1 VDGIMVVDRGR
12 PVRRLAAL
20 GLMLFA
26 LTTCDQPA
34 PQAVQPFVGPANS
47 SPPSSANIPLGASGP
62 TGPVLRPRSAPQ
74 TVIGTGGAVQP
85 SSASPS
91 PGRPGG
97 GDISFN
103 FSNLDVREV
112 LRNVLGDQMNL
123 PYVVDPKVQATI
135 TAQSGG
141 PIPRSAVIST
151 LENILRASGVALVQV
166 NGVYRAMTLEDASK
180 SGAATQATGNGAPA
194 GFAVRVLPLKF
205 VAAADLKSLLEPF
218 MPPGGSI
225 QVDSTR
231 NIIVVS
237 GPSADLDGFAELVR
251 QFDVDWLASKS
262 FGIYP
267 LHVGQ
272 AKDVASDLQSLLQEA
287 GSGSGSAGPSASI
300 VRVVPVERLNAI
312 LVITTQPAYLRQVK
326 AWIDRLDYGDDQTT
340 PQAFEY
346 RVQNSRAVDLA
357 RVLTQLF
364 QSGDVRTVGPTTAPG
379 TGMAH
384 VFNNNNMGGSGSG
397 LGQTSSP
404 AGGGGL
410 NPSAT
415 GLVTPASGTTTQ
427 TAAASPASANP
438 GDANGAASL
447 TDALAQGGAGE
458 RNELKL
464 PPVRIVADE
473 KNNALVIYAR
483 PRDYQ
488 MIEAV
493 VRRLDVV
500 PLQVMIEAT
509 IAEVTLNDQLQYGL
523 QYFIKNGAQHEEFS
537 NAASGN
543 LTPADIAG
551 SFPGFNYFFQ
561 TQHQDVLIN
570 FLRSVSTVTVLSAP
584 ELLVLDHQTAGL
596 EVGAQVPIIT
606 QSAESVVTTGAPVV
620 NSVDYRNTGVILQV
634 TPRVNS
640 SGLVSLDID
649 QEVSDVATTTSSSI
663 DSPTINDR
671 HIISSVVVKDGET
684 IALGGLISENRND
697 SKNGIPV
704 LDELPWVGPIFRS
717 TNRSLGRTE
726 LLVMLTPRVIRN
738 SREADAMTND
748 LLAGMR
754 TIQPLGLKRR

>member
-1 VDGIMVVDRGR
+1 MVVDRGR
-12 PVRRLAAL
+12 PARRLAV
-20 GLMLFA
+20 LMGILFA

-34 PQAVQPFVGPANS
+34 PQAVRPFVGPANS
-47 SPPSSANIPLGASGP
+47 TSSSAANIPLGISGSPIAAS
-62 TGPVLRPRSAPQ
+62 RSRSAPQ
-74 TVIGTGGAVQP
+74 TVIGTGATVQP
-85 SSASPS
+85 PQIHLSPS
-91 PGRPGG
+91 KS
-97 GDISFN
+97 GDDVAFN

-123 PYVVDPKVQATI
+123 PYVVDTKVQATI

-141 PIPRSAVIST
+141 PIPRSAVLPT

-166 NGVYRAMTLEDASK
+166 DGVYRAMPLEDANK
-180 SGAATQATGNGAPA
+180 SGAATQATGTASPA
-194 GFAVRVLPLKF
+194 GFAIRVLPLKF
-205 VAAADLKSLLEPF
+205 VAGADLKSLLEPF
-218 MPPGGSI
+218 VPPGGSI
-225 QVDSTR
+225 QVDGTR
-231 NIIVVS
+231 NVMVIS

-272 AKDVASDLQSLLQEA
+272 AKDVAGDLQSLLQEA
-287 GSGSGSAGPSASI
+287 GAGSGGPSASI
-300 VRVVPVERLNAI
+300 VRVVPIDRLNAI

-346 RVQNSRAVDLA
+346 RVQNSRAADLA

-364 QSGDVRTVGPTTAPG
+364 QSGDVRTVGPTTVPG
-379 TGMAH
+379 AGMAH
-384 VFNNNNMGGSGSG
+384 VFNDSNGSGIG
-397 LGQTSSP
+397 LGQTSS
-404 AGGGGL
+404 ASGGGL
-410 NPSAT
+410 NPSGTALASPANGAT
-415 GLVTPASGTTTQ
+415 NTQ
-427 TAAASPASANP
+427 TAAAATPAPASSGAGN
-438 GDANGAASL
+438 GNGASSVV
-447 TDALAQGGAGE
+447 DALTQGGARE
-458 RNELKL
+458 RNDLQL

-488 MIEAV
+488 MIESV
-493 VRRLDVV
+493 IRRLDVV

-523 QYFIKNGAQHEEFS
+523 QYFLKSGAIKNEFS
-537 NAASGN
+537 TATAGTIS
-543 LTPADIAG
+543 PSDIAG
-551 SFPGFNYFFQ
+551 VFPGFNYVFSTTNQ
-561 TQHQDVLIN
+561 NVVLN
-570 FLRSVSTVTVLSAP
+570 LLRSLSTVTVISSP
-584 ELLVLDHQTAGL
+584 QLLVLDHQTAGL
-596 EVGAQVPIIT
+596 EVGAQVPIVT
-606 QSAESVVTTGAPVV
+606 QSAQSVVTTGAPLV
-620 NSVDYRNTGVILQV
+620 NSIDYRNTGVILQV

-640 SGLVSLDID
+640 SGLVTLDID
-649 QEVSDVATTTSSSI
+649 QEVSDVAPTTSSQI

-684 IALGGLISENRND
+684 ISLGGLISENRND

-704 LDELPWVGPIFRS
+704 LDELPLVGSVFRS
-717 TNRSLGRTE
+717 TNRSFGRTE

-738 SREADAMTND
+738 SKDADAMTND

-754 TIQPLGLKRR
+754 TIQPLGLKRH